1 MHEAARRGNMRVLEM
16 LHAAG
21 AEPTSRNNTG
31 QTPLSIAA
39 LNGHP
44 EVVTALLRVGAY
56 VFFLTSSLT

>member
-1 MHEAARRGNMRVLEM
+1 M

-56 VFFLTSSLT
+56 VLSNSKLEHILF